1 MALFAN
7 AIDLQVHKNRSIP
20 KLASCN
26 FVASARSS
34 EALAQSGHLAI
45 SAPSQII
52 GRFQFLKTLT
62 HPNLCEYVDIHR
74 GNHDRLF
81 VVFEHHDQ
89 SLQKARSI
97 ENEIGQDIRLIK
109 QWAYE
114 IFSAL
119 DYLQQNTIIHASLSP
134 HNILLDSKQHIKL
147 SGYGLFYMTGQ
158 GVDVEFPVGYPAYLA
173 PECVTDMATGKQ
185 GYDKRD
191 CWAVGIILLEQFTR
205 NSFWTTSDVG
215 LIFDSLMTLSEWA
228 TEGEGNGDVWNHK
241 DIGFLDINKNVLAFL
256 QKEPLDSEREF
267 HEFVHCLLQVS
278 LDNRPS
284 TSQVLSL
291 GFLRDAVKPTGT
303 WKRGPVLA
311 SDSLDPDDQFDSST
325 LPKDALE
332 GLPISQIYHLWGLA
346 GGDVELDL
354 IRRGVFLST
363 PVIERLPR
371 ICTLGDLEVGANTN
385 DTAQLYSDTVYVLGF
400 KELYQRLEEG
410 RKTHIDRFE
419 WDTDYFMVVDENDV
433 NFLLAADEPAKQS
446 REDPLSENYFLYA
459 EDPVQPGGGLV
470 SPLPTTPSA
479 SRSTNR
485 SFSLSGM
492 SRSGSAS
499 SLPVASPTPL
509 TPTQPSP
516 PKLPLFLR
524 EQDVNYQY
532 HRQALFSE
540 LLRQYPMSRKE
551 LLHHAK
557 VDIPPLLRGK
567 VWAAVLG
574 LRGDLEHDYGSVDK
588 YSDLGADKQIEVDV
602 PRCHQYNQLLASSV
616 GHEKLRRLLK
626 AWVSANRKLVYWQGL
641 DSLCAPF
648 LTLNFNDEAVA
659 FMCLQEFIP
668 KFLNNFFLSD
678 NSPVLQEYLA
688 VFRHLLSYHDPALSS
703 HLETIGFNPELY
715 AIPWFLTLFTHVFP
729 LDKIYHLWDK
739 LLVGPPS
746 LPLFAGIAILRQIR
760 DVLLGSEFNDCIV
773 LFCESFPKVD
783 IEKCVQSAMNM
794 CKVTPPSVMRR
805 VHGPKDSQLNDFGD
819 TNGILRTPAWW
830 EEPLS
835 TEEKKQE
842 LAPRIDAKDLEKL
855 LPYTLLLDI
864 RSDQEFARGH
874 FPSAM
879 NVQAAQ
885 LDNYA
890 NILRKLNRKY
900 HIVIADNGG
909 PEYASQLVHKHF
921 SRVAL
926 LQGGMDALSALLIS
940 LEGGGPGPA
949 GGQVTCHCRPQRQT
963 TAGFKGKGSEPPFV
977 IWKCKAQPP
986 SRN

>member
-1 MALFAN
+1 
-7 AIDLQVHKNRSIP
+7 
-20 KLASCN
+20 
-26 FVASARSS
+26 
-34 EALAQSGHLAI
+34 
-45 SAPSQII
+45 
-52 GRFQFLKTLT
+52 
-62 HPNLCEYVDIHR
+62 
-74 GNHDRLF
+74 
-81 VVFEHHDQ
+81 
-89 SLQKARSI
+89 
-97 ENEIGQDIRLIK
+97 
-109 QWAYE
+109 
-114 IFSAL
+114 
-119 DYLQQNTIIHASLSP
+119 
-134 HNILLDSKQHIKL
+134 
-147 SGYGLFYMTGQ
+147 MTGQ

-191 CWAVGIILLEQFTR
+191 CWAVAIILVEQFTH

-228 TEGEGNGDVWNHK
+228 EESDDIWNYK
-241 DIGFLDINKNVLAFL
+241 GIDSLDINKDVLRFL
-256 QKEPLDSEREF
+256 QTKDTDSPDNDSSEF
-267 HEFVHCLLQVS
+267 RNFILCLLRVS
-278 LDNRPS
+278 VASRPS

-291 GFLRDAVKPTGT
+291 AFLSDAVKPTGT

-311 SDSLDPDDQFDSST
+311 SDSLDPDDPFDSPNPA
-325 LPKDALE
+325 PKDALD
-332 GLPISQIYHLWGLA
+332 GLPISQIYHLWRLA

-354 IRRGVFLST
+354 IKRGVFLST

-371 ICTLGDLEVGANTN
+371 ICTLHDLEVGANTN
-385 DTAQLYSDTVYVLGF
+385 DTAQLYSDTMYVLGF

-410 RKTHIDRFE
+410 RKTHTDRFE

-433 NFLLAADEPAKQS
+433 NFLLASEEPAKQS
-446 REDPLSENYFLYA
+446 KDDILSENYFLYA
-459 EDPVQPGGGLV
+459 EDLVQQTPGHGGAFV
-470 SPLPTTPSA
+470 STPLPTTPSA

-485 SFSLSGM
+485 SFSWSGM

-499 SLPVASPTPL
+499 SLPVTSPTPL
-509 TPTQPSP
+509 TPTQPSA

-532 HRQALFSE
+532 YRQALFSE

-574 LRGDLEHDYGSVDK
+574 LSGDLEHDYDSVDK
-588 YSDLGADKQIEVDV
+588 YTDLGADRQIEVDV

-648 LTLNFNDEAVA
+648 LTLNFNDEAIA

-678 NSPVLQEYLA
+678 NAPVLQEYLA

-703 HLETIGFNPELY
+703 HLDTIGFNPELY

-760 DVLLGSEFNDCIV
+760 DTLLSCEFNDCITI
-773 LFCESFPKVD
+773 FSESFPKVD

-805 VHGPKDSQLNDFGD
+805 VHGPKDNTQLLDSEFGD
-819 TNGILRTPAWW
+819 TNGMFSRKPAWW
-830 EEPLS
+830 QEPLS

-842 LAPRIDAKDLEKL
+842 LAPRIDIEDLTKL

-864 RSDQEFARGH
+864 RSDQE
-874 FPSAM
+874 
-879 NVQAAQ
+879 
-885 LDNYA
+885 
-890 NILRKLNRKY
+890 
-900 HIVIADNGG
+900 
-909 PEYASQLVHKHF
+909 
-921 SRVAL
+921 
-926 LQGGMDALSALLIS
+926 
-940 LEGGGPGPA
+940 
-949 GGQVTCHCRPQRQT
+949 
-963 TAGFKGKGSEPPFV
+963 
-977 IWKCKAQPP
+977 
-986 SRN
+986 